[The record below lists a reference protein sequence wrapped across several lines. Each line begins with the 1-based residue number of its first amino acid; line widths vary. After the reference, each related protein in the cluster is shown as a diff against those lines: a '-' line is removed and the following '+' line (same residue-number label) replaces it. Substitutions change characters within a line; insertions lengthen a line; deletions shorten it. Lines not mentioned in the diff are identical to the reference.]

1 VGPGGGTGGFGGILG
16 GGGPNGGVG
25 VAPGASGGSAGAHV
39 PGGGGAAPI
48 GGSGP
53 TAGSQGSTG
62 GAAPAGAGGVP
73 PGAGGSSGLCSQ
85 TVVDCNGNQAD
96 GCEVNTQTDA
106 KNCGG
111 CGKECPGAANATPYC
126 FVGECHFGCS
136 PGWGDCN
143 AKPEDGCE
151 ADLMSDEANCG
162 ACRIACDK
170 TECLSGGCKCAGDSV
185 KPKKVPLDMYIV
197 FDQSGSM
204 NENAGSGSKWTTIVN
219 ALTTFVNN
227 PDSAGLGVG
236 IGYFPLVLQGAP
248 LTCAVDTDCMVNGQ
262 DFGLCTGGI
271 INGNMHFLGVCA
283 KADACAGTSYLPDVP
298 IATLPG
304 VQTAIISSLGAH
316 APGGGT
322 PTYPALQGAYAYAKT
337 WAMAHPDHKTIVV
350 LATDGDPSGCDLT
363 LNNVNTIASNLV
375 TPARTANPSILTFVI
390 GVGASLTSLNAI
402 AAAGGTGMA
411 LIVDTGSADP
421 GGDFLAAMKKIN
433 ASPALGCQYAIPA
446 PPGGK
451 PDYSKVNVQLT
462 PDGGM
467 PSVLRKVGDKSGC
480 TSTFGGWYYD
490 NNTTPTQ
497 IILCDETCTSIN
509 NGVTVQL
516 DVLLGCA
523 SIG

>member
-1 VGPGGGTGGFGGILG
+1 
-16 GGGPNGGVG
+16 